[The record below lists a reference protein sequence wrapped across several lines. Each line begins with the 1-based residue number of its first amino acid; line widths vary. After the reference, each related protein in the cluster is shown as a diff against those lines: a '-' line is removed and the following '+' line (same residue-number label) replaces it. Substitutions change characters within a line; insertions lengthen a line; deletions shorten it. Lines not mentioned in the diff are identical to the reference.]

1 MLSFVIILYFITV
14 SIESISLLVSVAVDF
29 LETNKYNK
37 NKIKTKNNIKQ
48 IVTILDLC
56 TVQLFS

>member
-14 SIESISLLVSVAVDF
+14 SIESISLLVSVSVDF